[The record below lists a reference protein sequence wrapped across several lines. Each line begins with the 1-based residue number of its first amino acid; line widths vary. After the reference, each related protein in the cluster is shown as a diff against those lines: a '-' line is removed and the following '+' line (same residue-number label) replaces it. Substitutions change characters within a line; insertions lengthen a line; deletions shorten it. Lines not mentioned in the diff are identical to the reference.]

1 MPRELPQRGAQLFG
15 KYRSDAERAG
25 RGDQDRERHVGCDRQ
40 QILFQKDG
48 TEHDEKVAAQIG
60 ELFCDGRR
68 GVARQERDGRGRGG
82 RRRRQFKYRLLLF
95 RKGVDGRLMVRGV
108 GRSLPYRED
117 GKERRQNEKRRE
129 RGLLSCH

>member
-15 KYRSDAERAG
+15 KERSDAKRAG
-25 RGDQDRERHVGCDRQ
+25 CGDQDRERHVGCDRQ

>member
-1 MPRELPQRGAQLFG
+1 MPRELPERGTQLFG
-15 KYRSDAERAG
+15 KERSDAKRAG
-25 RGDQDRERHVGCDRQ
+25 CGDQDRERHVRCDRQ

-48 TEHDEKVAAQIG
+48 AEHDEEIAAQVG
-60 ELFCDGRR
+60 ELFGDGRR

>member
-1 MPRELPQRGAQLFG
+1 MR
-15 KYRSDAERAG
+15 
-25 RGDQDRERHVGCDRQ
+25 
-40 QILFQKDG
+40 
-48 TEHDEKVAAQIG
+48 KVAAQIG
-60 ELFCDGRR
+60 ELFGDGRR

-82 RRRRQFKYRLLLF
+82 RRRRQFKHRLLLF
-95 RKGVDGRLMVRGV
+95 RERVDGRLMVRGV